1 MTKRYSSKIG
11 KSKPESNK
19 TSVSEKK
26 FKRVKVGGPSEVAA
40 KKWTRYSA
48 YFERKDHALRLFR
61 TSRFERVQIVKS
73 GVPAG
78 YVKVLSANMSMPIER
93 FYHTTGLVRPT
104 VDRKIRAS
112 KLLNQDESERVIGIA
127 RLIGQ
132 AQDLVRESGNVDQF
146 DAGRWVGGWL
156 QKPLP
161 ALGGRS
167 PDEFMDTVDGRALVS
182 DLLSQ
187 QQSSAYG

>member
-1 MTKRYSSKIG
+1 MTKRYTRKISKSRRLSG
-11 KSKPESNK
+11 KAF
-19 TSVSEKK
+19 VSEKK
-26 FKRVKVGGPSEVAA
+26 FKRVKAKAPIEVAA
-40 KKWTRYSA
+40 KKGGRYSA

-61 TSRFERVQIVKS
+61 TSRFERVQIVKL

-132 AQDLVRESGNVDQF
+132 AQDLVRESGTVDEF
-146 DAGRWVGGWL
+146 DAGRWIGSWL
-156 QKPLP
+156 QNPLP

-187 QQSSAYG
+187 QQSSAHG